1 MKKVSISQVDALF
14 ANGSYPIEFLFYYKE
29 QLQTKKIRHALQ
41 KLSSVFWPLFGE
53 YRNGIISFE
62 RYNEN
67 ECYVEDVDNGE
78 FTVPTT
84 EKGKWDAFSRYR
96 LPHTERLFLFKVTQF
111 RNGTILVPKMY
122 HLAGDGYSYFYF
134 LSSLALLSQKT
145 LLPAKSSMMQVFF
158 RPHHRRTILKDFCFQ
173 GIEWEGP
180 QQNGGLAME
189 DGLVPR
195 KDVNSSIREVRE
207 SKNFRIS
214 TNDVLSAIALKNLL
228 KTKKESVDESVE
240 LTIPIDVRTKVKEY
254 GRRFF
259 GNGLMLHHMKL
270 KKKDIMNSPKEE
282 LAIRIRRAM
291 PAVTKPSYVDYLW
304 QLEKILSEGKKE
316 KFRPFDPASGFLV
329 TNISRLPVDRLNFG
343 TGPPDLI
350 FPFTVEKNAAAVMA
364 RDENFILRF
373 AF

>member
-214 TNDVLSAIALKNLL
+214 TNDVLSAIALRNLL